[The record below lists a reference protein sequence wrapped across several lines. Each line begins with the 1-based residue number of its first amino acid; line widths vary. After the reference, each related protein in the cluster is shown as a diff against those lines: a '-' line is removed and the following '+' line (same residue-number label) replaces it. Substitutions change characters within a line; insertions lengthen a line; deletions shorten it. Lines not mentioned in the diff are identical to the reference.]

1 MYKREKGTL
10 ILFTFMTLKTVF
22 KIKDSWIKLVLREE
36 KKGEQKLIL
45 QIGILFFSKSGI
57 SRPDPEFIIHAANS
71 LAKSSACFKTV
82 SVANFCISGG

>member
-36 KKGEQKLIL
+36 RKGEQESKNRMCPYFLQNLKLKINAKMKDL
-45 QIGILFFSKSGI
+45 TPKFFY
-57 SRPDPEFIIHAANS
+57 R
-71 LAKSSACFKTV
+71 LV
-82 SVANFCISGG
+82 SIPYR